1 LKRKGLMMI
10 GLVIIS
16 TIALSI
22 ICPLGCAGIPPDP
35 IIEKLNELKDFIADA
50 VDTHPTLLTDTNTMQ
65 QANALYN
72 KIDAV
77 KMMVEQDNY
86 LGATKKLE
94 DDISP
99 KLSIPPDP
107 YRRSWLSDDPE
118 LQFVVEEFAGTC
130 QSLIG
135 EIIMLLTEPLA

>member
-1 LKRKGLMMI
+1 MV
-10 GLVIIS
+10 GLVVIS

-35 IIEKLNELKDFIADA
+35 IIEKLNELKDFIEDG
-50 VDTHPTLLTDTNTMQ
+50 VDNHPTLLTDTNTMQ

-77 KMMVEQDNY
+77 KMMVEEGNY
-86 LGATKKLE
+86 LGAAKKLE
-94 DDISP
+94 NEISP
-99 KLSIPPDP
+99 KLGTPPDP

-118 LQFVVEEFAGTC
+118 LQPVVEEFAYSC
-130 QSLIG
+130 QQMIG
-135 EIIMLLTEPLA
+135 DILEGLTNFNG